1 MGRVS
6 GDVGEENGEREEKM
20 SPNKGQRAPFPQ
32 NQNPWDDRKM
42 YEYKHPKPLEISLA
56 GQEGFALREKAVGYL
71 IEHENVTGAQRGSLS
86 EQSYGAVA
94 EIVVRNKLGMPDI
107 NPDGHPLGHDILLPS
122 GAKMD
127 VKCRGGEKPFLEEY
141 AGGDGL
147 PRESKHNFFA
157 RQLYEDKLDTDIYL
171 MTHLRRAKPAR
182 GSPVFPGTRL
192 QRSWVLYVC
201 GWVSKKRVLREG
213 VYLPP
218 GAISERGRE
227 WFAYRAHEIEFYNR
241 NLNGI
246 SSLEDLFTIEPADIA
261 IDEEKKGNLNL
272 TRVDTLRI
280 GYNLAGRGIIGEE
293 ELSYIKKEMNLD
305 KEAGSFLHANQSI
318 HVLKWLMEKN
328 VITEE
333 QYEKMRSQ
341 LPEVVFT
348 GLNGTVPP
356 GVPL

>member
-1 MGRVS
+1 MATNRRPEGVYRS
-6 GDVGEENGEREEKM
+6 EDL
-20 SPNKGQRAPFPQ
+20 
-32 NQNPWDDRKM
+32 WDDRNM
-42 YEYKHPKPLEISLA
+42 YGYKHPKPLEISLA
-56 GQEGFALREKAVGYL
+56 GQEGFALRQKAANYL
-71 IEHENVTGAQRGSLS
+71 AENENITEAQRGSLS

-94 EIVVRNKLGMPDI
+94 EFVIRNKLGMSDI
-107 NPDGHPLGHDILLPS
+107 NPEGHPLGYDILLPS
-122 GAKMD
+122 GVKMD
-127 VKCRGGEKPFLEEY
+127 VKCRGGEMPFLEEY
-141 AGGDGL
+141 KGGDSL

-157 RQLYEDKLDTDIYL
+157 RQLYDDNLDTDIYL
-171 MTHLRRAKPAR
+171 MTHLRRAKPKR
-182 GSPVFPGTRL
+182 GEPIFPGTRL

-241 NLNGI
+241 NLNGVG
-246 SSLEDLFTIEPADIA
+246 SLEDLFTIEPSDVT

-280 GYNLAGRGIIGEE
+280 GYDLAGRGILGQK
-293 ELSYIKKEMNLD
+293 ELDYIKKEMRLD
-305 KEAGSFLHANQSI
+305 SEVGSFLHANQSI

-328 VITEE
+328 VIN
-333 QYEKMRSQ
+333 QSQFEKMHGQ
-341 LPEVVFT
+341 LSEEIFT

-356 GVPL
+356 DAPL

>member
-1 MGRVS
+1 MFVKTP
-6 GDVGEENGEREEKM
+6 DL
-20 SPNKGQRAPFPQ
+20 
-32 NQNPWDDRKM
+32 WDYRQM

-56 GQEGFALREKAVGYL
+56 GQEGFALRQKAAGYL
-71 IEHENVTGAQRGSLS
+71 AEHENITGAQRGSLS

-107 NPDGHPLGHDILLPS
+107 NPAGHPLGYDILLRS
-122 GAKMD
+122 GVKMD

-141 AGGDGL
+141 VGGDGL
-147 PRESKHNFFA
+147 PRESKHNYFA
-157 RQLYEDKLDTDIYL
+157 RQLYENKLDTDIYL

-182 GSPVFPGTRL
+182 GAPIFPGTRL

-246 SSLEDLFTIEPADIA
+246 SSLEDLFTIEPADIER
-261 IDEEKKGNLNL
+261 DEERKGNLNL

-280 GYNLAGRGIIGEE
+280 GYDLAGRGILGQE
-293 ELSYIKKEMNLD
+293 ELNYIKKEMHLD
-305 KEAGSFLHANQSI
+305 SEAGSFLHANQSI
-318 HVLKWLMEKN
+318 HVLKWLRERK
-328 VITEE
+328 VITAG
-333 QYEKMRSQ
+333 QFEKMRGQ
-341 LPEVVFT
+341 LPEEVFT
-348 GLNGTVPP
+348 GLNGTPPP
-356 GVPL
+356 GAPL